1 MTQAKPVLDPRMLT
15 MGDMRR
21 AREALKDHPILKDED
36 GEPRDVGDLLNSGDF
51 VLVTTLCI
59 LCHRLKSDSGFTW
72 EQAEDVPIGDYESR
86 REDQLESKDPPPTPP
101 SDLSGRSEIG
111 PAERGATRRRPK
123 REPEPS
129 SAGSSG

>member
-1 MTQAKPVLDPRMLT
+1 MSAQAKPVLDPARLT

-59 LCHRLKSDSGFTW
+59 LCHRLKADPGFTW
-72 EQAEDVPIGDYESR
+72 EQAEDVPIGDYRSER
-86 REDQLESKDPPPTPP
+86 PQDPEPDPPTGP
-101 SDLSGRSEIG
+101 SGQLG
-111 PAERGATRRRPK
+111 PVAAASAASASRRRRPAAA
-123 REPEPS
+123 PPS
-129 SAGSSG
+129 SSEPGTG